1 MWLWLLSCFTEPEL
15 HPKLLD
21 RQYYEQAMQLQG
33 KTAVTACNKIIETD
47 LQGEC
52 ILFAAKNMA
61 HHRKDSRALCEHS
74 PTDAWKQACRFDVI
88 DILGMTGARAEQACA
103 QTGSFQSR
111 CMYHALLRE
120 EDILAS
126 QFPSGK
132 EQELML
138 AILERM
144 QKLGVEEVEEE
155 PLYAILTARIIARR
169 FEASW
174 KKNRHEVFS
183 ASHCGS
189 ASANVCTNA
198 YRISIK
204 QIGRGKRP
212 SNCSLPMQTD
222 TVQAVGLPTWDVS
235 FEQQAQIAWKSLCHI
250 NHGPKKPP
258 DHSSSKRS
266 NIQGPGKG
274 K

>member
-1 MWLWLLSCFTEPEL
+1 
-15 HPKLLD
+15 
-21 RQYYEQAMQLQG
+21 
-33 KTAVTACNKIIETD
+33 
-47 LQGEC
+47 
-52 ILFAAKNMA
+52 
-61 HHRKDSRALCEHS
+61 
-74 PTDAWKQACRFDVI
+74 
-88 DILGMTGARAEQACA
+88 MTGARAEQACA

-120 EDILAS
+120 EDSLAS

-144 QKLGVEEVEEE
+144 KKLGVEEVEEE

-174 KKNRHEVFS
+174 KKNRQEVFS
-183 ASHCGS
+183 ADFCGT

-204 QIGRGKRP
+204 QIGKGKRP
-212 SNCSLPMQTD
+212 SNCSLPMQVD
-222 TVQAVGLPTWDVS
+222 TVRATGLPVWDVS
-235 FEQQAQIAWKSLCHI
+235 FDQQAQKAWKSLCHI
-250 NHGPKKPP
+250 NHGPRKPP
-258 DHSSSKRS
+258 DHSSSQRS
-266 NIQGPGKG
+266 SVKPSGKG